1 MTMQAVILTVSCDSL
16 LVFDRRTRQRVHVSF
31 PGACRFS
38 AGDLVCIR
46 YNGVMTRSI
55 PPQITAD
62 SIRRL
67 TLIGADRFC
76 R

>member
-1 MTMQAVILTVSCDSL
+1 MQMQAAILTVSCDSL
-16 LVFDRRTRQRVHVSF
+16 LVFDRRNHQRVHVHFS
-31 PGACRFS
+31 GACRFRPS
-38 AGDLVCIR
+38 ELVCIR

-67 TLIGADRFC
+67 TLIGAERFC